1 MLTIGLTGG
10 IGCGKSTA
18 AAMFA
23 ELQVPVI
30 DADEIAHQIVAP
42 GQAILQQ
49 LFDTFGSELKRADG
63 SLDRDALRA
72 QVFSDN
78 AARKQLE
85 AIMHPAIRTEMQ
97 RQQRSINAEYCV
109 LVIPLLLE
117 SGQQDICDRVLV
129 LDCTENTQRHRVLK
143 RPGLTAAQFDAI
155 LQAQCSRQRRL
166 AIADDIINNDR
177 DDINSLRQQIL
188 ALHQQYVKMS
198 KNA

>member
-18 AAMFA
+18 AAIFA

-30 DADEIAHQIVAP
+30 DADAIAHQIVAP
-42 GQAILQQ
+42 GQVILQQ
-49 LFDTFGSELKRADG
+49 LFDTFGNDLKRADG

-72 QVFSDN
+72 RVFSDN

-85 AIMHPAIRTEMQ
+85 DIMHPAIRAEMQ
-97 RQQRSINAEYCV
+97 RQQRSMNADYCV

-117 SGQQDICDRVLV
+117 SGQQDICDRILV
-129 LDCTENTQRHRVLK
+129 VDCLESTQRSRVMQ
-143 RPGLTAAQFDAI
+143 RPGLTAEQFDAI
-155 LQAQCSRQRRL
+155 MQSQCTRQQRL
-166 AIADDIINNDR
+166 AIADDIINNNS
-177 DDINSLRQQIL
+177 DDINLLKQQIL
-188 ALHQQYVKMS
+188 ALHRQYVKMS

>member
-18 AAMFA
+18 AAIFA

-30 DADEIAHQIVAP
+30 DADTIAHQIVAP
-42 GQAILQQ
+42 GQATLVQ
-49 LFDTFGSELKRADG
+49 LLETFGSELQRADG

-72 QVFSDN
+72 RVFSDR
-78 AARKQLE
+78 ASRLQLE
-85 AIMHPAIRTEMQ
+85 AIMHPAIRAEMQ
-97 RQQRSINAEYCV
+97 RQQQAINADYCI

-117 SGQQDICDRVLV
+117 SEQQDICDRILV
-129 LDCTENTQRHRVLK
+129 VDCTESTQRSRVMQ
-143 RPGLTAAQFDAI
+143 RPGLSAAQFDAI
-155 LQAQCSRQRRL
+155 LQAQCSRQQRL
-166 AIADDIINNDR
+166 ATADDIISNDR
-177 DDINSLRQQIL
+177 DDINSLKQQIL

>member
-18 AAMFA
+18 AAIFA

-30 DADEIAHQIVAP
+30 DADAIAHQIVAP
-42 GQAILQQ
+42 GQVILQQ
-49 LFDTFGSELKRADG
+49 LFDTFGNDLKRADG

-72 QVFSDN
+72 RVFSDN

-85 AIMHPAIRTEMQ
+85 DIMHPAIRTEMQ
-97 RQQRSINAEYCV
+97 RQQRSVNAEYCV

-117 SGQQDICDRVLV
+117 SGQQDICDRILV
-129 LDCTENTQRHRVLK
+129 VDCLESTQRSRVMQ
-143 RPGLTAAQFDAI
+143 RPGLTAEQFDAI
-155 LQAQCSRQRRL
+155 MQSQCTRQQRL
-166 AIADDIINNDR
+166 AIADDIINNNS
-177 DDINSLRQQIL
+177 DDINLLKQQIL
-188 ALHQQYVKMS
+188 ALHRQYVKMS